1 MENDLLLKNIGK
13 KKFPKNL
20 AITEKQLE
28 KQTIASNVARV

>member
-13 KKFPKNL
+13 NNFPKNS